1 MGARRIARER
11 ALQALYQLDVQG
23 EGPSVR
29 DALEAAWGAG
39 SEGGEGPGAAA
50 LPEGGGAASAD
61 PLTAPEVKQFALE
74 LVEGVRGKLKELDA
88 KIEQHSTNWRIDR
101 MSRIDR
107 NVLRLGA
114 YELEFR
120 PDVPRKVALN
130 EAVEL
135 GKKFGTEES
144 SAFINGLLDKLAQ
157 GIDKP

>member
-23 EGPSVR
+23 EGPTVK
-29 DALEAAWGAG
+29 DALEAAWGSGAEA
-39 SEGGEGPGAAA
+39 SDGPA
-50 LPEGGGAASAD
+50 
-61 PLTAPEVKQFALE
+61 APEMKQFALE
-74 LVEGVRGKLKELDA
+74 LVEGVRERLKELDA

-120 PDVPRKVALN
+120 PDVPKKVALN